1 VADASVLSDQQY
13 AALKEMLTGFA
24 VGKYPS
30 VPSHAGA
37 LLGTG
42 YIQAVLG
49 GYEVTASGRRR
60 IIAGN

>member
-1 VADASVLSDQQY
+1 
-13 AALKEMLTGFA
+13 M
-24 VGKYPS
+24 
-30 VPSHAGA
+30 
-37 LLGTG
+37 G

>member
-13 AALKEMLTGFA
+13 AALKDMLTGFA
-24 VGKYPS
+24 VGRYSS

-37 LLGTG
+37 LLGMG